1 MRKHSQFHDGY
12 LDGLW
17 IENKTVHVLVRMLDK
32 MSFTFVATDVV
43 RLNAGPFREGN
54 IILDAV
60 TREQEEI
67 SLEDIMELYEITGD
81 TRETQVGRLLAEARR
96 EELKILDISSSYGAS
111 LLILARSIDMLARG
125 KWARRYSMFLAKQNE
140 D

>member
-1 MRKHSQFHDGY
+1 
-12 LDGLW
+12 
-17 IENKTVHVLVRMLDK
+17 
-32 MSFTFVATDVV
+32 
-43 RLNAGPFREGN
+43 
-54 IILDAV
+54 
-60 TREQEEI
+60 
-67 SLEDIMELYEITGD
+67 
-81 TRETQVGRLLAEARR
+81 VGRLLAEARR